1 MKYYKKHKMLEEGYL
16 NVDDLNKIYY
26 GVYGNKEGIPV
37 MFVHGGPGGGT
48 GPRSLYFLNPKKYK
62 IILFDQRGCGKSQPF
77 LSNHNNDIF
86 NLVSDME
93 KLRIKLNIDKL
104 VLFGGSFGST
114 LSLAYA
120 IKYPNNVSAMILRGI
135 FLGRDEDVS
144 WLYKDGAI
152 QFFPDEFEKYLSILP
167 DCDKS
172 DPISGYYKLF
182 NNKDV
187 SEKIRNEA
195 YQRFANL
202 EGSIVKLKTPD
213 LKIVENPKKEIIQIA
228 YLENYFFYNK
238 TFKDDDNYILNNI
251 DKIKHIKTIIIHGR
265 YDMVCRPIQ
274 AYLLNKALPNSKL
287 YFVNLAG
294 HSSSDKEMFELLMKV
309 MNEFKI

>member
-16 NVDDLNKIYY
+16 SVDDVNKIYY

-77 LSNHNNDIF
+77 LSNYNNDIF

-182 NNKDV
+182 NNKDI
-187 SEKIRNEA
+187 SEKVRNEA

-202 EGSIVKLKTPD
+202 EGAIVKLKTPD

-287 YFVNLAG
+287 HFVNLAG